1 MAEREHNTK
10 HGSIDC
16 HYFANGNSILCLITQ
31 VIDGEFES
39 DNLLFAGKGETH
51 EIARQNAFS

>member
-1 MAEREHNTK
+1 MVKREHNTDE
-10 HGSIDC
+10 GTIDC
-16 HYFANGNSILCLITQ
+16 HYFANGEGILCLITQ

-39 DNLLFAGKGETH
+39 DNLLFAGRGETH